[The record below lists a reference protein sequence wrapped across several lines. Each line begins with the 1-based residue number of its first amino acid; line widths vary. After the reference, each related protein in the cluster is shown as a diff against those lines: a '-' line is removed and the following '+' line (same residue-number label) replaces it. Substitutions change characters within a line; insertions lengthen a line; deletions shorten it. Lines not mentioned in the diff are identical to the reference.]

1 MCSGI
6 VALRVELCN
15 DKKNKNN
22 KIDMKKN
29 FLKNIKDDLLYL
41 LVQENLYL
49 STAINIY
56 SKDKT
61 EKQETKVSFNTMIQS
76 LQSELE
82 EILNININK
91 LFPNKNIGVDKKR
104 LEDNLKYKF
113 NLCLNGLV
121 YYKRIK
127 NDIDNLLDNK
137 IILLTNDILSQEEI
151 TILQDCNMC
160 LNEILFYSEKQL
172 EDTVHD
178 YKEIFYKDCILK
190 ILSVIKSDINEII
203 CDEYYVVK
211 NKTVKI

>member
-1 MCSGI
+1 MDNYKKYIVLRWLIIVGCLMVLSYFLTLIPCLNIRECDVLFTVIISIGSGLMCSGI

-137 IILLTNDILSQEEI
+137 IILLTNDILFMM
-151 TILQDCNMC
+151 TTF
-160 LNEILFYSEKQL
+160 FY
-172 EDTVHD
+172 V
-178 YKEIFYKDCILK
+178 
-190 ILSVIKSDINEII
+190 
-203 CDEYYVVK
+203 
-211 NKTVKI
+211 